1 MTCGLQAWIVRAESN
16 LSLRLCRTEQPP
28 SAKRRISRGR
38 WRAQD
43 VASTAFRCTV
53 HWGMVISLLSCFLLR
68 SAEGED
74 LVLYGAGS
82 LREVMTQIASDYQ
95 AVRGTH
101 VRTDFGPSGL
111 MRERIQRG
119 EKVDVFASAD
129 LGHPLQLQQE
139 GRATIVVMFTRNTL
153 CAVALPRLELTSGN
167 FLDKLLDPGVKL
179 GTSTPKADPAGDY
192 TWAMFRLA
200 DRRRQGSFAILD
212 KKAQQIVGG
221 TLPHASGSN
230 ADPAITALRDG
241 VVDVHI
247 SYCTSA
253 RLRMSQV
260 PDLQL
265 IEIPEPLRVGPEYGL
280 ALVRGANAAA
290 AYLMLYILSLDG
302 QATLRRFGF
311 NPVGLPSPSEP

>member
-1 MTCGLQAWIVRAESN
+1 
-16 LSLRLCRTEQPP
+16 
-28 SAKRRISRGR
+28 
-38 WRAQD
+38 

-111 MRERIQRG
+111 MREGIQRG
-119 EKVDVFASAD
+119 ERVDVFASAD

-179 GTSTPKADPAGDY
+179 GTSTPKADPDELCEQLHIDPLE
-192 TWAMFRLA
+192 FRLLNGGHEGTRQVA
-200 DRRRQGSFAILD
+200 GPRFPRISYLETVQAAKTIPTIRRPWRDHTEVVEWPAAI
-212 KKAQQIVGG
+212 G
-221 TLPHASGSN
+221 
-230 ADPAITALRDG
+230 ITAR
-241 VVDVHI
+241 VPPVR
-247 SYCTSA
+247 SSA
-253 RLRMSQV
+253 S
-260 PDLQL
+260 LQMA
-265 IEIPEPLRVGPEYGL
+265 R
-280 ALVRGANAAA
+280 
-290 AYLMLYILSLDG
+290 
-302 QATLRRFGF
+302 
-311 NPVGLPSPSEP
+311 